1 MIVKPLPIEEE
12 KTIVLDPFPPRF
24 ISNVNTCSPCCY
36 PSDFPPP
43 TCAACS
49 ESLAL
54 SDSVDERDNEKS
66 VRVGHTCNMASQS
79 AGIQQL
85 LIAEKRAAEKI
96 DAARKRKQRRLKQA
110 KDEAQSEVEA
120 YRGER
125 ETAYKERETAHMGS
139 RGDLEARI
147 DGQTDVKLNE
157 VDAAFQRNKDDVLK
171 NLMDLVMDVEP
182 QLHKNQK
189 HFL

>member
-1 MIVKPLPIEEE
+1 
-12 KTIVLDPFPPRF
+12 
-24 ISNVNTCSPCCY
+24 
-36 PSDFPPP
+36 
-43 TCAACS
+43 
-49 ESLAL
+49 
-54 SDSVDERDNEKS
+54 
-66 VRVGHTCNMASQS
+66 MASQS

-189 HFL
+189 HFLWAAFNGTVNEMLLREKTPCKIKYHLLLVVVLIYRSLL